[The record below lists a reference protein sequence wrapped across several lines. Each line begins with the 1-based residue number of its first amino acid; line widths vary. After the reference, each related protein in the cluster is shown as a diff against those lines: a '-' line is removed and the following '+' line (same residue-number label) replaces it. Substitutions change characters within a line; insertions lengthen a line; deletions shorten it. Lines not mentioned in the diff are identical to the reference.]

1 MKKTFVLIFISWL
14 LLIAAYTGFK
24 VVEAIGDIYQ
34 PKSYQSEDI
43 IENIHKEVQNL
54 KVEV

>member
-1 MKKTFVLIFISWL
+1 MKKTIVL
-14 LLIAAYTGFK
+14 LLVAWLFLAALYVWFK
-24 VVEAIGDIYQ
+24 VIEEIDSGPQ

-43 IENIHKEVQNL
+43 IENIPRSLQNL